1 MALHKENVLNRSS
14 HWLALASSLFL
25 TLCAALPTHAN
36 YVDPPGRV
44 ARISDVRGDVAYS
57 PAGEDVWLD
66 VVRNRPLIRGDRVW
80 TERRARVEIQ
90 VGSAAMRLGA
100 NTSFELLEL
109 NDGIA
114 QVEVTQGSIQLRVRR
129 LFRGQSVEVATPSL
143 AFAIHRAGRYR
154 IDVDPRSDR
163 TTIVVWEGAGTA
175 YGEHDNFAVSAGES
189 VRFYGNDLSDYELFG
204 LPAADAFDRYAFER
218 DLRLDRSQSLRYVDD
233 DLIGYA
239 DLDEYGTWRETR
251 GYGMAWYPTQVS
263 SDWAPYREGHWVWQ
277 EPWGWTWVDDAPWGF
292 APSHYGRWVYSGR
305 WCWVPGPR
313 NVRAVYAPA
322 LVAFVGGNN
331 WSMSLNYG
339 DRSPVGWFPLG
350 PREVYVPSYHA
361 SRDYFTRIN
370 INNTI
375 VNNTT
380 IVNVYNNYSS
390 GGRMAPSMTYA
401 NRNVAGAVT
410 AVPGD
415 VFVNSRPVRES
426 TLRMDQRAIS
436 SGEIARG
443 APIAP
448 SLRSV
453 LGIGANS
460 SVRPSQEVLARQV
473 IARTP
478 PPPSERPFATR
489 ERQLQQDP
497 GRPIALP
504 PTTSRPDREINAHQ
518 NVRVL
523 SGQRGNE
530 NARIAPAAGDPR
542 ATREVQP
549 LDRDAVRE
557 ESPPRGQISDDR
569 GRGNPRMMP
578 PTSNRA
584 PMQEEMSPRGER
596 PGRIDTR
603 QQDAREVQMRV
614 EDDRATA
621 EREHGDRQRAVD
633 QRETEARMEQQRAEQ
648 QREQGR
654 ETMRHRELQD
664 RAIDQQQVVRQR
676 DMEARQ
682 RQQEVQQVESE
693 NAAYAAEQHR
703 AAQLQQQQQQD
714 QQRLEQDQQR
724 QQMEARQEQAQAQAE
739 QREVERHSRAAEQ
752 AERVNRELQAEPPQV
767 DRSERK
773 DRERDNA
780 EDDGQDSEDEPRRG
794 RGRPDRGEPPQS

>member
-1 MALHKENVLNRSS
+1 MSISS
-14 HWLALASSLFL
+14 RWLALASSLLFSVC
-25 TLCAALPTHAN
+25 TVMPVRAEH
-36 YVDPPGRV
+36 VDPSGRV

-66 VVRNRPLIRGDRVW
+66 VVRNRPLIRGDRLW
-80 TERRARVEIQ
+80 TERRGRVEMQ
-90 VGSAAMRLGA
+90 VGSAALRLGS

-109 NDGIA
+109 NDRIA
-114 QVEVTQGSIQLRVRR
+114 QVEVTQGSIQLSVRR
-129 LFRGQSVEVATPSL
+129 LFRGQTVEVATPTL
-143 AFAIHRAGRYR
+143 AFAINRAGRYR
-154 IDVDPRSDR
+154 IDVDPQSDE
-163 TTIVVWEGAGTA
+163 TTVVVWEGAGTA
-175 YGEHDNFAVSAGES
+175 YGQHDNFTVNAGES

-218 DLRLDRSQSLRYVDD
+218 DLRLDRSLSLRYVDD

-239 DLDEYGTWRETR
+239 DLDEYGSWREAR

-292 APSHYGRWVYSGR
+292 APSHYGRWVFSDR

-322 LVAFVGGNN
+322 LVAFVGGRN

-350 PREVYVPSYHA
+350 PREVYVPSYQA

-370 INNTI
+370 VSNTI

-401 NRNVAGAVT
+401 NRNVAGAFT

-415 VFVNSRPVRES
+415 VFVNSRPVRGS

-436 SGEIARG
+436 SGDIARS

-453 LGIGANS
+453 LGVGANS
-460 SVRPSQEVLARQV
+460 DVRPSREALARQV

-489 ERQLQQDP
+489 ERQLRQDP
-497 GRPIALP
+497 GRPIAQP
-504 PTTSRPDREINAHQ
+504 PTTSRPDRELNAHQ

-530 NARIAPAAGDPR
+530 NARTAAPVGDPR
-542 ATREVQP
+542 ATRELLP
-549 LDRDAVRE
+549 MDRDAGRE
-557 ESPPRGQISDDR
+557 EAQPRDQAPADR

-578 PTSNRA
+578 PTSDRT
-584 PMQEEMSPRGER
+584 PTQEEMIPRGER
-596 PGRIDTR
+596 PTRIDPR
-603 QQDAREVQMRV
+603 QQQGREAQVRAA
-614 EDDRATA
+614 EDRQTEERERGESQRAT
-621 EREHGDRQRAVD
+621 EQRDGEV
-633 QRETEARMEQQRAEQ
+633 RMEQQRQ
-648 QREQGR
+648 QER
-654 ETMRHRELQD
+654 ETMRNRESQERVFEQ
-664 RAIDQQQVVRQR
+664 RAIEQQRAER
-676 DMEARQ
+676 H
-682 RQQEVQQVESE
+682 RQQEVQIERE
-693 NAAYAAEQHR
+693 NASRVAEQR
-703 AAQLQQQQQQD
+703 EAEQQ
-714 QQRLEQDQQR
+714 QQR
-724 QQMEARQEQAQAQAE
+724 QQMETRQQQAQEQVD
-739 QREVERHSRAAEQ
+739 QREAAYQRGAVEQ
-752 AERVNRELQAEPPQV
+752 AERVDRERRAEPPQV
-767 DRSERK
+767 DRNER
-773 DRERDNA
+773 
-780 EDDGQDSEDEPRRG
+780 EDHDSDDDSAADDDHQSEDEPRRG
-794 RGRPDRGEPPQS
+794 RGRPDRGEQSRR